1 MGNANI
7 KIVSK
12 NSIYLVKIGGRA
24 TFEYAPTLK
33 NFAGTILSEN
43 ISAIRIDLSE
53 CTWMDSTFMGTL
65 AILGLKSREKSIPVT
80 IHKASEKNMGLIKEL
95 GINVLFLF
103 SDSLENLDVDFSAI
117 GAISHEEDMGRTMLD
132 AHQTLIDINSQ
143 NAEKF
148 DNVIDFI
155 KKDIERKK

>member
-1 MGNANI
+1 MGNGNI

-12 NSIYLVKIGGRA
+12 NSIYLVKIKGRA

-95 GINVLFLF
+95 GINILFLF
-103 SDSLENLDVDFSAI
+103 SDNLESLDVDSPAT

-155 KKDIERKK
+155 KKDIEKKR

>member
-12 NSIYLVKIGGRA
+12 NSIYIVRIEGRA

-33 NFAGTILSEN
+33 NFAGTILSED

-65 AILGLKSREKSIPVT
+65 AILGLKSKEKSIPVT
-80 IHKASEKNMGLIKEL
+80 IYKASEKNMGLIKEL
-95 GINVLFLF
+95 GIHILFLF
-103 SDSLENLDVDFSAI
+103 SDKTEELDVKLPST
-117 GAISHEEDMGRTMLD
+117 GVLSHEEDMGKTMLD

-148 DNVIDFI
+148 YNVVDLI
-155 KKDIERKK
+155 KRDVEKKH